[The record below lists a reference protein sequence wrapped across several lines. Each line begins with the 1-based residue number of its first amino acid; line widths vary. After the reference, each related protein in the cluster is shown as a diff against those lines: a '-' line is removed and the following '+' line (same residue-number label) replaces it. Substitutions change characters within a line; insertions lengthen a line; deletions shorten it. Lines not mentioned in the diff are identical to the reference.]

1 MIKGLKVTC
10 TNFHIFLGMVKET
23 SKEKNGPRGLSTLQR
38 DRGRP
43 YKCDSPGVLKSSITD
58 AP

>member
-1 MIKGLKVTC
+1 M
-10 TNFHIFLGMVKET
+10 FLGMVNET
-23 SKEKNGPRGLSTLQR
+23 SKDKNGPRGLRSLHR

-43 YKCDSPGVLKSSITD
+43 YKCDSPGVVKSAITD

>member
-1 MIKGLKVTC
+1 MFLEMVKVT
-10 TNFHIFLGMVKET
+10 
-23 SKEKNGPRGLSTLQR
+23 SKDKNGSRGLRSLQR

-43 YKCDSPGVLKSSITD
+43 SKCDSPGVVKLAITD